1 MQHRT
6 IFNSPQS
13 LHPKPLLSTMESK
26 SAKHC
31 SLLVGWPLKITSAW
45 HPLLFDMMQPPEI
58 ILKCKF
64 SFHCNWFTAISGLY
78 HNTTTV
84 GSVACNQHKI
94 AGSHH
99 HLGCGGVFC
108 IGFKQLLIVGGSAND
123 VSLSLKNGVIDH
135 SQSSAVFQRANIG
148 STNIGT

>member
-1 MQHRT
+1 METHFSTLLLGQSKVWFDTTT
-6 IFNSPQS
+6 IVTRPPQ
-13 LHPKPLLSTMESK
+13 
-26 SAKHC
+26 
-31 SLLVGWPLKITSAW
+31 
-45 HPLLFDMMQPPEI
+45 
-58 ILKCKF
+58 
-64 SFHCNWFTAISGLY
+64 Y
-78 HNTTTV
+78 HNIATIV
-84 GSVACNQHKI
+84 RVAPNQHKI

-99 HLGCGGVFC
+99 YLGCGGVFC